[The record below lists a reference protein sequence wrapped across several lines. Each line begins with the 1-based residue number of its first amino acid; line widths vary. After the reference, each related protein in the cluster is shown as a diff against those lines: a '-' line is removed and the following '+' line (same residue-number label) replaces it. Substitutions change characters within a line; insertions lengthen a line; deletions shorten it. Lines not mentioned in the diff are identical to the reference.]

1 MGSSGIIAGTWG
13 INIQKTKVMQTLNAA
28 VGNYNVQF
36 EAKDL
41 SAVKANL
48 NQRGVK
54 VLDGAVAKGAFL
66 ENTEVKIDMRITT
79 FGNQSVNLN
88 ANDAVNRV
96 YESGGVWYCDQYEAN
111 NYSFDSNAG
120 AQKFINWAYDNKG
133 WTVYNRGCSARATGG
148 STGTYVYNYSQW

>member
-28 VGNYNVQF
+28 IGNYNVQF

-54 VLDGAVAKGAFL
+54 VLDGAVTKGAFL
-66 ENTEVKIDMRITT
+66 ENT
-79 FGNQSVNLN
+79 
-88 ANDAVNRV
+88 
-96 YESGGVWYCDQYEAN
+96 EAN

-120 AQKFINWAYDNKG
+120 AQKFIDWAYNNKG

-148 STGTYVYNYSQW
+148 STGQYVYNYSQW